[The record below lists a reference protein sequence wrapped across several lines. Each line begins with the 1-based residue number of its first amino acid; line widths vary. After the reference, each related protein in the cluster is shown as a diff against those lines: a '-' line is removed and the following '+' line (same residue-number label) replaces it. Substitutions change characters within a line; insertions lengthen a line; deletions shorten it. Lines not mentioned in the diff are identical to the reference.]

1 MILIPTHPHPM
12 KILTLIS
19 LLALPVLAGEMRDI
33 ASPDQLSQKLR
44 MSEQQDPMKN
54 LTIVEAEDP
63 TKAAQPEDLLAS
75 SEVLTFNGI
84 ATLVPKGAVLAVPA
98 NLRSRTGFQPGA
110 RLVPWNDFFA
120 VNRGWIK
127 TTEVSFDQAAGRAE
141 LAEGL
146 RKQIEESRVIVIA
159 TMRQGPITVN
169 PYQPPADEA
178 GDTTAAR

>member
-1 MILIPTHPHPM
+1 M
-12 KILTLIS
+12 KALTLMFS
-19 LLALPVLAGEMRDI
+19 LALPAFAGEMRDI
-33 ASPDQLSQKLR
+33 ASQDQLSHKLR
-44 MSEQQDPMKN
+44 ISEQQDPMKN

-63 TKAAQPEDLLAS
+63 TKSARPEDLLAS

-98 NLRSRTGFQPGA
+98 SLRSRTGFQPGA
-110 RLVPWNDFFA
+110 RLVPWNEFHA
-120 VNRGWIK
+120 VNRGWIQ
-127 TTEVSFDQAAGRAE
+127 TTEVTFDQAAGQAE
-141 LAEGL
+141 LPEGL
-146 RKQIEESRVIVIA
+146 RKQIEESRVIVVA